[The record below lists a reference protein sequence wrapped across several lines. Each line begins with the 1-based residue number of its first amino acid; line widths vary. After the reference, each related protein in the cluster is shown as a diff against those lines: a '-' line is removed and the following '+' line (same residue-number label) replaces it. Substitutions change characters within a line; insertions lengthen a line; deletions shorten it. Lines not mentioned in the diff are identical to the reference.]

1 MRLQTQRTMKKNI
14 LPLLLGVT
22 FLLNG
27 MVQAQNI
34 GIGTNNPAAR
44 LHISPDGSGLG
55 LLQTWGSSTRLELI
69 AKADQVGIR
78 TGIANATYPL
88 ILGTETGGNAITI
101 SHFSNVGIGNFG
113 AGNLPA
119 AKLDILG
126 TLRYR
131 GSSFP
136 NLPEPG
142 AVLTSVD
149 DNGNA
154 EWQRPVVFK
163 TRGLPAAQQVSHQT
177 WAKVVFKN
185 NDMELNE
192 GLYFDPFTSTFNAPV
207 KGAYQL
213 TAQALVTGETDDIT
227 LRIVVQRNGAFVKAF
242 DCRKTVNDAT
252 DDNAANARLIF
263 ISSKYHTLSINT
275 HVYLEKNDKVW
286 LEVRHDY
293 FVNTTL
299 AVNPNYNYTWF
310 SGHLVSR
317 L

>member
-1 MRLQTQRTMKKNI
+1 MKTNTRQ
-14 LPLLLGVT
+14 LLLLLAL
-22 FLLNG
+22 FLHALAH
-27 MVQAQNI
+27 AQNI
-34 GIGTNNPAAR
+34 GIGTSNPAAR
-44 LHISPDGSGLG
+44 LHIIPDGSGLG
-55 LLQTWGSSTRLELI
+55 LLQTSGTNTRLEFI

-78 TGIANATYPL
+78 TGITSGNGSYPL
-88 ILGTETGGNAITI
+88 ILGTEAGGNAITI

-113 AGNLPA
+113 PGNLPT
-119 AKLDILG
+119 AKLDIIG

-142 AVLTSVD
+142 AVLTSVN
-149 DNGNA
+149 DNGDA

-163 TRGLPAAQQVSHQT
+163 TRGLPAAQNVPHQT

-207 KGAYQL
+207 KGAYYFS
-213 TAQALVTGETDDIT
+213 AQALVTAETDDVT
-227 LRIVVQRNGAFVKAF
+227 LRIVVQRNGSTVKVF
-242 DCRKTVNDAT
+242 DCKHTVSDAV
-252 DDNAANARLIF
+252 DDNTTDARRIF
-263 ISSKYHTLSINT
+263 IYSKYHTLNINT

-286 LEVRHDY
+286 LEVRHDF

-299 AVNPNYNYTWF
+299 TVNPNYNYTWF